1 MKGAS
6 PWVRGG
12 ADAAAP
18 SSHRVPSASTQA
30 CARESSRHVRARDR
44 GASHKVDSRTRLGA
58 CGNGICGRGRCPCPN
73 SAMLMPRLNLGTR
86 FPKSLA
92 DRHAGAS
99 RAPSISFDS
108 CGPFG
113 GRQYVQLSAWFD
125 MMSSKVSGGSLRR
138 SWTRRAVL
146 NVWTAARRYIKRA
159 HLGAGKG
166 VSSSR
171 PSLSRTRVPLKPCIS
186 PADRGISASG
196 DVCRSWH
203 RARNGCMRRQT
214 RANTRA
220 CAMRVRT
227 CNFAVSA

>member
-1 MKGAS
+1 VQNAGSRCVGRCPAFPRTVEGHAAEGMSEGALRWVPSAPMKGAS

-146 NVWTAARRYIKRA
+146 KV
-159 HLGAGKG
+159 
-166 VSSSR
+166 
-171 PSLSRTRVPLKPCIS
+171 
-186 PADRGISASG
+186 
-196 DVCRSWH
+196 
-203 RARNGCMRRQT
+203 
-214 RANTRA
+214 
-220 CAMRVRT
+220 
-227 CNFAVSA
+227 